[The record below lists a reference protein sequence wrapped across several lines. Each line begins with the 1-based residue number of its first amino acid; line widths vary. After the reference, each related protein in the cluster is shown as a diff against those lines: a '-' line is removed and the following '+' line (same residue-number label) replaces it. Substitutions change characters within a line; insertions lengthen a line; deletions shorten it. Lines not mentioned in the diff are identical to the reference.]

1 MSLINFKAVIA
12 NTPTNTYKAL
22 PANRYNFVV
31 EKAEVQPT
39 KSGGEMIVATFIVTN
54 GKFKNRKCWH
64 RFTLGEKSLPFLVT
78 FIQKAGLPDILNKED
93 IDSKEVAMLLED
105 VRISAYTEPSK
116 TPDGKDVNVLK
127 NWEQPIP
134 ADDED
139 LPDFLKEDIPIAKE
153 DNMFA

>member
-1 MSLINFKAVIA
+1 
-12 NTPTNTYKAL
+12 
-22 PANRYNFVV
+22 
-31 EKAEVQPT
+31 
-39 KSGGEMIVATFIVTN
+39 
-54 GKFKNRKCWH
+54 
-64 RFTLGEKSLPFLVT
+64 LGEKSLPFLVT
-78 FIQKAGLPDILNKED
+78 FIQKAGLPDILNKEG